1 MDDEKIMNMDL
12 STMSELQQIFYC
24 DSQKKNS
31 IVGCKKRSLLH
42 VWGAA
47 KFETMDLVCYV

>member
-24 DSQKKNS
+24 DSQQKKS

-47 KFETMDLVCYV
+47 KFETMGLVCYV